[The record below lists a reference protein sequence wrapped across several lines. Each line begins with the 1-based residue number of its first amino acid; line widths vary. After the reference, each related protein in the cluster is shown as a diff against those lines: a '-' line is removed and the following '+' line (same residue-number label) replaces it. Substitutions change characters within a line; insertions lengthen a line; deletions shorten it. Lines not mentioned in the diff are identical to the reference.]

1 MPVLV
6 SGKVVSQLLTVA
18 KLPSETGES
27 RAAAV
32 FGAIQDCRGVADSIR
47 AIMCFDTTSSN
58 SGQIAG
64 AYVLLEQKLEK
75 ELLSLT
81 CRHHNWCSVPS
92 MYGSH
97 HIFSRG
103 STLQMIKEILGIDR
117 HSEV

>member
-6 SGKVVSQLLTVA
+6 SGKVVSQLLTIA

-27 RAAAV
+27 QAAAV

-47 AIMCFDTTSSN
+47 AIMCFDTTCSN

-64 AYVLLEQKLEK
+64 AYVLLEQKLDK

-81 CRHHNWCSVPS
+81 CRHKIMELIIGAVFKVC
-92 MYGSH
+92 
-97 HIFSRG
+97 RG
-103 STLQMIKEILGIDR
+103 ATTS
-117 HSEV
+117 SPEVRLFK

>member
-6 SGKVVSQLLTVA
+6 SGKGVSQLLTVA

-27 RAAAV
+27 QAAAAV

-47 AIMCFDTTSSN
+47 AIMCFDSTSSN

-64 AYVLLEQKLEK
+64 AYALLEQKLEK

-81 CRHHNWCSVPS
+81 CRHHIMELIIGAVFQVCMGATTSSP
-92 MYGSH
+92 
-97 HIFSRG
+97 
-103 STLQMIKEILGIDR
+103 
-117 HSEV
+117 EVRLFN